1 MLLRIGQLLLI
12 KIKVVVPKILVLM
25 LDASERFLRVIE
37 KESDRTLLHSPLGVS
52 KCSITK
58 LGLN

>member
-37 KESDRTLLHSPLGVS
+37 KESDRTLLH
-52 KCSITK
+52 
-58 LGLN
+58 